1 MIDMTLHDIIHVLLI
16 NWKRILKI
24 TILAAIV
31 IFFYLWSLSPVTY
44 NAPVT
49 VLPPPEGDQISGL
62 GSILSGSGVGDFL
75 TGKFAP
81 GNSQLFIQI
90 LKSRTAAEYV
100 VRKNNLIGFYDVE
113 SEYEAIR
120 QLQNDLS
127 MDLSK
132 EGVITLSV
140 NVSTGFIPKIFSDT
154 DSIKNLSARI
164 SNSFVEALDKINREK
179 VSYRAKRARE
189 YIEGQLNQTKTE
201 LDTAEMKL
209 MEFQKENKTIS
220 LPEQLTSVIESA
232 AKLKAEIVNTE
243 IEIALL
249 EPNSR
254 PDNKNLLALRK
265 RLNQLQNEYEKFDI
279 DSDDYLLAFSNVPEL
294 GMKLSKLIRN
304 VKVKNE
310 VYVLLQQQYYK
321 ERIQENRDVPTIDIL
336 DEAIPPKKQVSPRLG
351 YNTAVGSVFVLL
363 IVSLFFVIKEKKLS
377 IFNKARSLSI

>member
-1 MIDMTLHDIIHVLLI
+1 VIDMTLHDIIHVLLI
-16 NWKRILKI
+16 NWKSILKSA
-24 TILAAIV
+24 LGAGIV
-31 IFFYLWSLSPVTY
+31 IFFYLWLISPVTY

-49 VLPPPEGDQISGL
+49 ILPPAEADQISGL

-100 VRKNNLIGFYDVE
+100 IRKNKLLEFYDE
-113 SEYEAIR
+113 ETEYEAIR
-120 QLQNDLS
+120 KIQKDLE

-140 NVSTGFIPKIFSDT
+140 KLSTGFIPKIFSDT
-154 DSIKNLSARI
+154 DSIKILSALI
-164 SNSFVEALDKINREK
+164 SNSFVEALDSINREK

-189 YIEGQLNQTKTE
+189 YIEAQLMQTKTE

-265 RLNQLQNEYEKFDI
+265 RLDQLQNEYEKFDI

-294 GMKLSKLIRN
+294 GMKLSKLIRT
-304 VKVKNE
+304 VKIKNE

-321 ERIQENRDVPTIDIL
+321 EKIQENRDVPTIDIL

-351 YNTAVGSVFVLL
+351 YNTVVGSVFVLL
-363 IVSLFFVIKEKKLS
+363 LVSLFFVIKEKKIS
-377 IFNKARSLSI
+377 IFNKEKSL

>member
-1 MIDMTLHDIIHVLLI
+1 MTLHDIIHVLLI

>member
-1 MIDMTLHDIIHVLLI
+1 VIDMTLHDIIHVLLI

-31 IFFYLWSLSPVTY
+31 IFFYLWLISPVTY

-100 VRKNNLIGFYDVE
+100 VRKNNLIEFYDVE

-120 QLQNDLS
+120 KLQNDLS

-140 NVSTGFIPKIFSDT
+140 NVSTGFIPKIFSDV
-154 DSIKNLSARI
+154 DSIKNLSASI
-164 SNSFVEALDKINREK
+164 SNSYVGALDNINREK
-179 VSYRAKRARE
+179 VSYKAKRARE
-189 YIEGQLNQTKTE
+189 YIEEQLLQTKIE
-201 LDTAEMKL
+201 LDSAEMKL
-209 MEFQKENKTIS
+209 MEFQKENKAIS
-220 LPEQLTSVIESA
+220 LPEQLTSVIQGA
-232 AKLKAEIVNTE
+232 AKLKAEMVNTE

-254 PDNKNLLALRK
+254 PDNKNLLALKK
-265 RLNQLQNEYEKFDI
+265 RLNQLKSEYDKFDI

-294 GMKLSKLIRN
+294 GMQLSKLYRN
-304 VKVKNE
+304 VKIKNE
-310 VYVLLQQQYYK
+310 VYLLLQQQYYK
-321 ERIQENRDVPTIDIL
+321 EKIQENRDVPTIDVL
-336 DEAIPPKKQVSPRLG
+336 DEAIPPKKQLSPRLG
-351 YNTAVGSVFVLL
+351 YTTALGSVFVLL
-363 IVSLFFVIKEKKLS
+363 IVSLFFIIKEKKIS
-377 IFNKARSLSI
+377 IFKKEIST

>member
-1 MIDMTLHDIIHVLLI
+1 MTLHDIIHVILI
-16 NWKRILKI
+16 NWKSILKS
-24 TILAAIV
+24 TLGAAIV
-31 IFFYLWSLSPVTY
+31 IFFYLWLISPVTY

-49 VLPPPEGDQISGL
+49 ILPPAEADQISGL

-100 VRKNNLIGFYDVE
+100 IRKNYLLEYYGE
-113 SEYEAIR
+113 ETEYEAIR
-120 QLQNDLS
+120 TLQKDLDI
-127 MDLSK
+127 DLSK
-132 EGVITLSV
+132 EGVITLAA
-140 NVSTGFIPKIFSDT
+140 NVSTGFIPKLFSDS
-154 DSIKNLSARI
+154 DSIKILSANV
-164 SNSFVEALDKINREK
+164 SNSFVEALDSINREK

-189 YIEGQLNQTKTE
+189 YIEAQLMQTKTE
-201 LDTAEMKL
+201 LDTAEMRL

-232 AKLKAEIVNTE
+232 AKIKAEIVNTE

-265 RLNQLQNEYEKFDI
+265 RLSQLQNEYEKFDI

-294 GMKLSKLIRN
+294 GMKLSKLLRT
-304 VKVKNE
+304 VKIKNE

-321 ERIQENRDVPTIDIL
+321 EKIQENRDVPTIDIL
-336 DEAIPPKKQVSPRLG
+336 DEAIPPKKQVSPRIG

-363 IVSLFFVIKEKKLS
+363 LVSLFFVIKEKKIS
-377 IFNKARSLSI
+377 IFKKEKSL